1 MTELIIKL
9 TINREL
15 TEGQKEHKK
24 KLMTISATTKDARFE
39 DTEVGRVSM
48 KLQKLMAIK
57 SYATEAKKR
66 IKEKILVTNE
76 KL

>member
-1 MTELIIKL
+1 M
-9 TINREL
+9 

-24 KLMTISATTKDARFE
+24 KLMTIAAASKDSRFE

-57 SYATEAKKR
+57 SYAKEAKKR
-66 IKEKILVTNE
+66 LKGKISTTS
-76 KL
+76 